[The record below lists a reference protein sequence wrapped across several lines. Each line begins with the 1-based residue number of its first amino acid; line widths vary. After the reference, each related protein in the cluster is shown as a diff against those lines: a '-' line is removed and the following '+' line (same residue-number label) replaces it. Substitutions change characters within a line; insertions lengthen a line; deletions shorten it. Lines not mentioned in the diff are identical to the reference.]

1 MRDISIDA
9 SMNEM
14 CKGATGSICLRIA
27 GELVE
32 GRTTI
37 MHLKD
42 TGKCLLPALAVT
54 AAIPSPNIG
63 NSVA

>member
-1 MRDISIDA
+1 
-9 SMNEM
+9 M